1 MQHCRYDA
9 KADLWSVGTVLFE
22 MIAGRPPFNGEN
34 HIDLLRNIQRKAVRL
49 PADVRVSQECVNL
62 LRILLNRNPLSR
74 AGFKEFFEAC
84 DAFVALGCEGVE
96 GTKSTG
102 TTVPSI
108 TMDLGT
114 IHEVDQTTTHGAAS
128 MMTVATTAQVPSS
141 LPLATY
147 PPRMSPF
154 TNPQPFIT
162 VVPTANVG
170 FMTPPFGHLNPSVET
185 TLTSARDKG
194 QPRFA
199 PLQPSP
205 PPYPTAPI
213 YHYSRLVNA
222 GFQGTVSWHQ
232 PHQDKIEQNSQNSS
246 DDSEFVMVNR
256 SETLSPMSSGIVPAL
271 VTGPGITNQLNRR
284 SEEVTKLP
292 LSPPSSPSPRYLR
305 PLQQQPTT
313 SREEYSFVNDVRS
326 IQVPMGMLSTSP
338 STGGALVAMM
348 GGRARLVPL
357 SASLSRLDAQIE
369 NASKIVAAAE
379 DVGRR
384 IISVAHL
391 GDTCAY
397 WAMKLVIGGDEGTS
411 LLSNT
416 PMEGVE
422 EDQSDEHSSANVTD
436 SDDSSS
442 TAIACGRR
450 RSVSTADRSM
460 PDPNQEDDNEYMPF
474 AMPSP
479 DDEIQ
484 AVSIPT
490 RTNISSNFYK
500 GISSS
505 QSKAELKPSPKDI
518 RSRFSEALTCYLKA
532 LSMLKSV
539 LGAMQRVKSDIEM
552 TVTSSMTPV
561 QRNTVQALVKRC
573 DVTSNWLS
581 RQFTSVLE
589 RADAANVEIN
599 KLPSSNTS
607 SKSGAEAV
615 ISVEELIYTHSLA
628 CGRDAAVKQLLG
640 QYDAARSCYRS
651 AGLLAETLLMEP
663 SVGID
668 DRKVLEGYV
677 DGFASRIKE
686 VDEILLQQSRSI
698 GSTPGSSSISKRG
711 SVVIG
716 LIGGIT
722 PAKNADFDPVAT
734 AMQVSTTNT

>member
-1 MQHCRYDA
+1 
-9 KADLWSVGTVLFE
+9 

-49 PADVRVSQECVNL
+49 PADVRVSQECVTL

-74 AGFKEFFEAC
+74 AGFKEFFGAC

-96 GTKSTG
+96 GTQSTG
-102 TTVPSI
+102 AALPPI

-114 IHEVDQTTTHGAAS
+114 IHEVDQSTTHGAAS
-128 MMTVATTAQVPSS
+128 MMTVATTAQAPSS
-141 LPLATY
+141 LPLAIH
-147 PPRMSPF
+147 PNRISPF
-154 TNPQPFIT
+154 TNPQPFLA
-162 VVPTANVG
+162 VAPAANVG
-170 FMTPPFGHLNPSVET
+170 FMTPPFGPLPTPTCLVKNSSVES
-185 TLTSARDKG
+185 TLTSTRDKG

-205 PPYPTAPI
+205 PPYPAAPI
-213 YHYSRLVNA
+213 YQYSRLGNT
-222 GFQGTVSWHQ
+222 GIQGTVSWHQ
-232 PHQDKIEQNSQNSS
+232 HHQDKTEQNSQNSS

-256 SETLSPMSSGIVPAL
+256 SETLSPMSSGIVSAS
-271 VTGPGITNQLNRR
+271 VTGPGINNQLNHQT
-284 SEEVTKLP
+284 EEASRLSQ
-292 LSPPSSPSPRYLR
+292 SPPSLPSPRFLR
-305 PLQQQPTT
+305 PLQQQATT
-313 SREEYSFVNDVRS
+313 SREEYSFISDIQS
-326 IQVPMGMLSTSP
+326 IQLPMGMLSTSP

-348 GGRARLVPL
+348 GGRPRLVPL
-357 SASLSRLDAQIE
+357 STSLSRLDAQIE
-369 NASKIVAAAE
+369 NAFKIVAAAE

-384 IISVAHL
+384 SISVAHL
-391 GDTCAY
+391 GDTRAY
-397 WAMKLVIGGDEGTS
+397 WAMKLFIGGDECTS

-422 EDQSDEHSSANVTD
+422 EDPSDEHSSANVTD
-436 SDDSSS
+436 TDDSSS

-450 RSVSTADRSM
+450 RSVSTTDRSM
-460 PDPNQEDDNEYMPF
+460 LDPNQEEDNEYIPF
-474 AMPSP
+474 AMPTSE
-479 DDEIQ
+479 DEIQ

-500 GISSS
+500 GISSN
-505 QSKAELKPSPKDI
+505 QPKAYLKPNPKDI
-518 RSRFSEALTCYLKA
+518 RSHFSEALTCYLKA

-539 LGAMQRVKSDIEM
+539 LGAIQRVKSDIEM
-552 TVTSSMTPV
+552 TVATSMTPA

-573 DVTSNWLS
+573 DVTSSWLS

-599 KLPSSNTS
+599 KLPSLNTS
-607 SKSGAEAV
+607 SKTSAMAT

-668 DRKVLEGYV
+668 DRKVLESYV

-698 GSTPGSSSISKRG
+698 GNTPGSSSVSKRG
-711 SVVIG
+711 SAVIG

-722 PAKNADFDPVAT
+722 PAKNVDFDQAT
-734 AMQVSTTNT
+734 MAMQVSATIT